1 MLCGDDES
9 VLNSEISGK
18 YKYLSVFKF
27 PFWDNSGYVTFKV
40 YCKSQFLY
48 TYWLLKEFLGL

>member
-9 VLNSEISGK
+9 VLNSEISWK

-40 YCKSQFLY
+40 YCKLQFLY
-48 TYWLLKEFLGL
+48 TYLKEFLGL